1 MPAVNDPVV
10 EYNYFKCCMYKC
22 QLLMYPVVEYNYF
35 KCCMYKCQLLMYSVV
50 ESARTKLSSPMCF
63 FGMY

>member
-22 QLLMYPVVEYNYF
+22 QLLMYPVVDPLDPVVSPSTHTSF
-35 KCCMYKCQLLMYSVV
+35 KRCNTG
-50 ESARTKLSSPMCF
+50 ESHHEEAQKRC
-63 FGMY
+63 